1 MTMLSPHTTE
11 VEVRDL
17 HRRLLTLA
25 FAFLTIAV
33 MLDVLRSA
41 TAGSVAVGAA
51 AHVGYSLMVALAG
64 GALVHRWWYFHPTQ
78 MFRRELGGPTGWL
91 DRHDLAASA
100 GERGVRAV
108 APTPTGGPDAP
119 VSEFG
124 WRVGHLVS
132 GPRYL
137 RRVWEPRSWSPASW
151 WPARRPVYSPWSR
164 GFGILG
170 PQGSGKTQFL
180 VHVVLDSP
188 GAAVVSST
196 KPELVTL
203 TRELRG
209 RLGGT
214 AVFNPALLGSIG
226 SDFAWDPIS
235 GCTDHG
241 VAGRRAWALVR
252 GAGGAEGT
260 ERASFWARKAQE
272 IVRCYLMAA
281 ALTGRDML
289 DVMRWANDP
298 DNKEPS
304 RILAHYG
311 GQVPPG
317 WLETFTT
324 HLGATPN
331 TRTGYFA
338 TVTSCVGFMDS
349 PTVAAACRPGPG
361 SSFSVEAFLRQRGT
375 LYLVGGSGDE
385 GLAPLMTALTEYVFD
400 EAQRIAATRPGE
412 RLSPTLNFVLDE
424 VAHTTPVPLDK
435 WAADSRGWGI
445 TVGAVVQSLSQFATT
460 WGRDRGKVIWEN
472 LPTQVVLPG
481 VTNTEDLRALS
492 YLAGERWVQRIT
504 RGESESEPNR
514 SSHSTS
520 RTPTREPVVSGHTIS
535 TMPRWHAYV
544 VGLGRHPAI
553 VGYEPGYR
561 RVARER
567 RRP

>member
-1 MTMLSPHTTE
+1 MLSPHTTE

-17 HRRLLTLA
+17 HRRLLALGT
-25 FAFLTIAV
+25 AFLTVAV
-33 MLDVLRSA
+33 LLDVLRG
-41 TAGSVAVGAA
+41 GSVAVGAA
-51 AHVGYSLMVALAG
+51 AHAGYILMVALG
-64 GALVHRWWYFHPTQ
+64 GGTLVHRWWYFQPTQ

-91 DRHDLAASA
+91 DRHDLAAAA
-100 GERGVRAV
+100 GDRGVRAV
-108 APTPTGGPDAP
+108 APTPPGGPHAP
-119 VSEFG
+119 VAEFG
-124 WRVGHLVS
+124 WQVGHLVS
-132 GPRYL
+132 GPRHL

-151 WPARRPVYSPWSR
+151 WPARRMVYSPWSR

-209 RLGGT
+209 RVGGT

-235 GCTDHG
+235 GCTDQG

-272 IVRCYLMAA
+272 IVRCYLVAA
-281 ALTGRDML
+281 ALAGRDML
-289 DVMRWANDP
+289 DVMRWANNP
-298 DNKEPS
+298 DDKEPV
-304 RILAHYG
+304 RILEHYAAR
-311 GQVPPG
+311 VPAG
-317 WLETFTT
+317 WLETFQT
-324 HLGATPN
+324 HLAATLN

-349 PTVAAACRPGPG
+349 PAVAAACRPRPG
-361 SSFSVEAFLRQRGT
+361 SSFEVEEFLRHRGT

-424 VAHTTPVPLDK
+424 VAHTTPVPLDE

-445 TVGAVVQSLSQFATT
+445 TVGAVVQSLSQFAST
-460 WGRDRGKVIWEN
+460 WGRERGKTIWDNFPTKVI
-472 LPTQVVLPG
+472 LPG
-481 VTNTEDLRALS
+481 VTDTEDLKALS

-535 TMPRWHAYV
+535 SMPRWHAYV
-544 VGLGRHPAI
+544 HGLGRHAAI
-553 VGYEPGYR
+553 VGFEPGYR

-567 RRP
+567 RRPAQP